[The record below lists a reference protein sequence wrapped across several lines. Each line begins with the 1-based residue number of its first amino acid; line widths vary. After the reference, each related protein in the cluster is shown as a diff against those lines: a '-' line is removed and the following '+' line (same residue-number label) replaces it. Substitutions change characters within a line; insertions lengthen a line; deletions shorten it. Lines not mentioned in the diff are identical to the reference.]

1 MRLKFDKIS
10 PHRHTGMYDNS
21 TKQFMVSYE
30 IDVNFLYMLDVY
42 DTVFYYHIF
51 ILNQLQ
57 AQVPHVPHPYCLF
70 LKSFFRVIN

>member
-30 IDVNFLYMLDVY
+30 IDVNFLYTLDVY
-42 DTVFYYHIF
+42 DTVFLLPHFYVKSVAGPSSTCTTSLLFIF
-51 ILNQLQ
+51 
-57 AQVPHVPHPYCLF
+57 
-70 LKSFFRVIN
+70 